1 MPVKALKIAVFREES
16 MVRSYVV
23 AAALAALWLSVAD
36 GGFAQDTVK
45 IGFILPM
52 TGQQQSTGKQE
63 SAAIKL
69 FMAQHGDT
77 VAGKKIELIIRDDS
91 AVPDNTKRIAQ
102 ELIVNDKVAFVA
114 GFGITP
120 TALAVAP
127 LSKESKTLEIVTA
140 AGTSIITERSPYIAR
155 TSFTMAQSTVPMADW
170 AADNGIKKVVTMI
183 SDYGPGIDSEQSF
196 TAEFKKKGGEV
207 LEAIRFP
214 LASPDFAP
222 FLQRAADQKPDAI
235 FVFVPSGQGGI
246 FVKQFVERGLD
257 KAGIKLIGPGDT
269 MDDDLLNGMGDAV
282 IGTVTA
288 HMYSADHDSATNKA
302 FVAAFEKANSD
313 MRPNFMAVSAYD
325 GMHLIYE
332 ALKKTG
338 GKTDGDS
345 LIDAMKGMAWE
356 SPRGP
361 ISIDP
366 QTRDIVQNIYI
377 RKVEKKNGQ
386 LYNVEFATFPAIK
399 DPIKAAEQ
407 K

>member
-1 MPVKALKIAVFREES
+1 

-23 AAALAALWLSVAD
+23 AAALAALWLSAAD
-36 GGFAQDTVK
+36 SGFAQDTVK

-302 FVAAFEKANSD
+302 FVAAFEKANGG

-386 LYNVEFATFPAIK
+386 LYNVEFATFATVK

>member
-1 MPVKALKIAVFREES
+1 

-302 FVAAFEKANSD
+302 FVAAFEKANGG

-386 LYNVEFATFPAIK
+386 LYNVEFATFTAVK

>member
-36 GGFAQDTVK
+36 SGFAQDTVK

-302 FVAAFEKANSD
+302 FVAAFEKANGG